1 LKELK
6 ARRLKFRRREG
17 RKGCSPMRTILIA
30 AAMTALLLVAAPV
43 ALAGHGGGELLRAE
57 SSAKR

>member
-1 LKELK
+1 
-6 ARRLKFRRREG
+6 
-17 RKGCSPMRTILIA
+17 MRTILIA